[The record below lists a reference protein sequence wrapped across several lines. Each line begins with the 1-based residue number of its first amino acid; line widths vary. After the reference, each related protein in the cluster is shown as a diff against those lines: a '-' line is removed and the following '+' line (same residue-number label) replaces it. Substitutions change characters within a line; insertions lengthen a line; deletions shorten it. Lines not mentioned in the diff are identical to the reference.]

1 MGQIAE
7 LLNKSLLHYL
17 ISIIKYKHE
26 RKEITIEEIN
36 NFNLIQEWYSEP
48 NVVRMQFLREEIL
61 ERYNRLVKEERH
73 GERM

>member
-1 MGQIAE
+1 MGHIAE
-7 LLNKSLLHYL
+7 LLSKPLLHYL
-17 ISIIKYKHE
+17 ITIIKYKHE

-61 ERYNRLVKEERH
+61 ERYNRLVKGERH